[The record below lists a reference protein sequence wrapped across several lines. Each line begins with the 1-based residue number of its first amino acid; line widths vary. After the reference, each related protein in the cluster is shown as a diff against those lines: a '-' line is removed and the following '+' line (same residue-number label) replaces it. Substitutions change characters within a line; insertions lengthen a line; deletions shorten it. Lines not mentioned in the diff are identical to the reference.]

1 MVNKISIC
9 CGTPSCSAVAAG
21 RRRPPPS
28 IDISRLHGARQKIS
42 RKQLMLSID
51 GTDRRKDRL
60 STVSQTLLRILCGQ
74 CQYVARNRTVCKST
88 VHLNFPTTSGLV
100 TLQRSRLLRSLLAPS
115 ALASSATLCLRNRR
129 HSSSGV
135 TATLLST
142 QQHASAV
149 VTSSLLL

>member
-1 MVNKISIC
+1 VVNKISIC
-9 CGTPSCSAVAAG
+9 CGTPSCSAVAAE

-28 IDISRLHGARQKIS
+28 IDISRLHGVRQKIS
-42 RKQLMLSID
+42 CKQLLLSID

-74 CQYVARNRTVCKST
+74 CQYVARNRPVCKST
-88 VHLNFPTTSGLV
+88 VHLNFPTLV

-135 TATLLST
+135 TTTLLST

-149 VTSSLLL
+149 VTASLLL